1 MENKT
6 EFQKLLKDKDF
17 YESIIKMETPEEVQK
32 AFAEK
37 GVEVSKEEVQA
48 LGAIINK
55 VCEKKGAALSEE
67 DLNEISGGGIG
78 DVADAFVCGLFAN
91 PLGGAVSA
99 FASRNDSD
107 DSIAERAAFFS
118 GSVTG
123 TALVAAAVYG
133 GYKGV
138 KWAYKKVRGNK

>member
-17 YESIIKMETPEEVQK
+17 SESIIKMETPEEVQK

-78 DVADAFVCGLFAN
+78 DVAEAFGCGLFVN
-91 PLGGAVSA
+91 PLGGAVVA
-99 FASRNDSD
+99 LANSD
-107 DSIAERAAFFS
+107 ASIAERSAYFS
-118 GSVTG
+118 GSVVG
-123 TALVAAAVYG
+123 TALVAAAAYG